1 MKKFILIKNVNG
13 RGVGNVGVIDGNE
26 SVNVVK
32 DIQKINIYIY
42 YVNVYIKWFIN
53 GFYIMDMFMFWKL
66 IVIVYIVQELGGM
79 IYKNVNIN
87 YICC

>member
-13 RGVGNVGVIDGNE
+13 RDAGNVGVIDGNE

-32 DIQKINIYIY
+32 DIQKTNIYIHY
-42 YVNVYIKWFIN
+42 ANVHTKWFIN
-53 GFYIMDMFMFWKL
+53 GFHITDMFMFWKL
-66 IVIVYIVQELGGM
+66 IAIAHTVQESGGM

>member
-32 DIQKINIYIY
+32 DI
-42 YVNVYIKWFIN
+42 
-53 GFYIMDMFMFWKL
+53 
-66 IVIVYIVQELGGM
+66 
-79 IYKNVNIN
+79 
-87 YICC
+87 